1 MTCPAAAQSL
11 GAYALGALEPE
22 ERRLVEEHVRRCPA
36 CAVELAEFRTLPP
49 LLARVDPD
57 DLRDA
62 AVTPSPDLFARV
74 SAAAAAEESAQNG
87 RTGPRGSRRRLL
99 VVAALAVVLGGAV
112 AGGTWVAAT
121 GEQAHTAAVGA
132 VQITVTAERQD
143 VGTALGVS
151 VAGLPP
157 HQVCRL
163 VVVDRDGDRHL
174 AGEWTATRSGE
185 AWFRGWTDVDRTALS
200 NVLLVGK
207 DGEELIRVAV

>member
-11 GAYALGALEPE
+11 GAYVLGALEAE

-74 SAAAAAEESAQNG
+74 SAAAAAEESAQHG
-87 RTGPRGSRRRLL
+87 LAGPRWSRRLL
-99 VVAALAVVLGGAV
+99 VAAALAVVLGGAV

-121 GEQAHTAAVGA
+121 GERTHTAAVGA
-132 VQITVTAERQD
+132 VQVTITAERQD
-143 VGTALGVS
+143 EGTALGVS

-157 HQVCRL
+157 HQVCQL

-200 NVLLVGK
+200 DVLLVGK